1 MDRYLF
7 FSFEAHSR
15 MFAGQQ
21 GHEMSITDSDCD
33 LPPPENASAFPP
45 PEPEARVALHAKL
58 YNWAVLHARVIRL
71 LRDSS
76 FLSAEEIDRLDE
88 RINAQYEKMPTL
100 GTLNPEFPNNP
111 PWYLDN
117 HIFLHN
123 TKFRVYRHNLTPHGP
138 LPLRMTALN
147 RCIDFAK
154 EASDHIR
161 ERFKDEDEAES
172 KEEAQEY
179 NRRVIRILYPEH
191 CQYLLSSA
199 MYLVVA
205 KLWTS
210 ALPLVKALRTI
221 GDKLPFNKCCCRYLW
236 GVIIWAEGRDSV
248 FEMAYRA
255 KEGQLA
261 DEDEEILA
269 LIAADMHQDA
279 RAWEAVWQKDDD
291 KKPPILDMS
300 PMSEEME
307 MENAEDVVSVSE
319 TSDVRSGTSFKTSA
333 VTSEGE
339 QPQHASEIE
348 IEVEMV
354 PTPVLSNRWSGEDE
368 SWDSMLRYIRE
379 KAEEERQMEDI
390 TTAEV
395 INVTTGMSL
404 TVASATLAT
413 TDKDT
418 IQRRMSIHNFL

>member
-1 MDRYLF
+1 
-7 FSFEAHSR
+7 

-21 GHEMSITDSDCD
+21 GYEMSVTDSDCD
-33 LPPPENASAFPP
+33 LPPPDSAPTLP
-45 PEPEARVALHAKL
+45 QPEPESRVPLHAKL
-58 YNWAVLHARVIRL
+58 YSWAVLHARVIRL

-76 FLSAEEIDRLDE
+76 FLSPEEIEKLDE
-88 RINAQYEKMPTL
+88 RTNAQYEKLPAL
-100 GTLNPEFPNNP
+100 GTLNADFPNNP

-123 TKFRVYRHNLTPHGP
+123 TKFRVYRHNLTPNAP
-138 LPLRMTALN
+138 LALRMAALH

-172 KEEAQEY
+172 TEETQEY

-221 GDKLPFNKCCCRYLW
+221 GNKLPINKCCCRYLW

-248 FEMAYRA
+248 FGMANRA

-269 LIAADMHQDA
+269 LVAADMHQDA

-307 MENAEDVVSVSE
+307 MEHTEDVVSVSE
-319 TSDVRSGTSFKTSA
+319 TSDVRSGASFKTSGVA
-333 VTSEGE
+333 SEGE
-339 QPQHASEIE
+339 QLQHASEIE
-348 IEVEMV
+348 IEVEMD
-354 PTPVLSNRWSGEDE
+354 PRPVLSTRWTGEDE
-368 SWDSMLRYIRE
+368 SWDSMLRYMRE
-379 KAEEERQMEDI
+379 KSDEERQMEDI
-390 TTAEV
+390 KTAEAAH
-395 INVTTGMSL
+395 VTTGMSL
-404 TVASATLAT
+404 AVASATLTT

>member
-1 MDRYLF
+1 
-7 FSFEAHSR
+7 

-21 GHEMSITDSDCD
+21 GYEMAITDSDCD
-33 LPPPENASAFPP
+33 LPPPENASTFPL
-45 PEPEARVALHAKL
+45 PEPESRVALHAKL
-58 YNWAVLHARVIRL
+58 YSWAVLHARVVRL

-76 FLSAEEIDRLDE
+76 FLSPEEIEKLDE
-88 RINAQYEKMPTL
+88 KINAQYEKMPTS
-100 GTLNPEFPNNP
+100 GTINTEFPNNP

-123 TKFRVYRHNLTPHGP
+123 TKFRVCRHNLTPNGP
-138 LPLRMTALN
+138 LPLRMAALH

-161 ERFKDEDEAES
+161 ELFKDEDEAES
-172 KEEAQEY
+172 KEEAKEY

-191 CQYLLSSA
+191 CHYLLSSA

-205 KLWTS
+205 KLWTL

-221 GDKLPFNKCCCRYLW
+221 GDKLPLNKCCCRYLW
-236 GVIIWAEGRDSV
+236 GVIIWVEGRDSILG
-248 FEMAYRA
+248 MANRA

-269 LIAADMHQDA
+269 LVAADMHQDA

-291 KKPPILDMS
+291 KKPPTFDMS

-307 MENAEDVVSVSE
+307 LEHTEDLVSVSE
-319 TSDVRSGTSFKTSA
+319 TSDVRSGASFKTSA
-333 VTSEGE
+333 VTSEGD
-339 QPQHASEIE
+339 QLQHESEIE

-354 PTPVLSNRWSGEDE
+354 PRPVLSNQWSGEDE
-368 SWDSMLRYIRE
+368 SWDSMLKYIRE
-379 KAEEERQMEDI
+379 KSDEERQMEDI
-390 TTAEV
+390 KSAEV
-395 INVTTGMSL
+395 TNVTTGMSL
-404 TVASATLAT
+404 TVASAATLAP
-413 TDKDT
+413 TDEDT